1 MVSADLQKLFDLA
14 HGFCRRHVIL
24 LSSFIYPELKAY
36 LSVKKLPVKVKLRI
50 KTAAAGLCMPKN
62 AAGKR
67 FAADKNMRRKV
78 DGDIGRMQTEDKRL
92 KVEHE
97 LLRDFLSLAERKRV
111 PI

>member
-1 MVSADLQKLFDLA
+1 M
-14 HGFCRRHVIL
+14 
-24 LSSFIYPELKAY
+24 LKH
-36 LSVKKLPVKVKLRI
+36 
-50 KTAAAGLCMPKN
+50 

-97 LLRDFLSLAERKRV
+97 LLRDFLSLAEKKRV